1 MEVNSQPSTSIVCYS
16 KETFVRDVVYD
27 LDKEIHGE
35 WMTVSRKKRSPK
47 DQPKKDALS
56 PNNSFEGLKQALA
69 QSNQVLVMHPGVG
82 SSSGE
87 RKETKKQANQK
98 RRHQEQQSIASAQP
112 VMGGLQTNK
121 SKGIWQTTKGSISGS
136 LPGSHFNPHQVEKVP
151 VPSVTKVMECSSS
164 GQKPTQTEVGMDKM
178 NLDSGPPALLKK

>member
-56 PNNSFEGLKQALA
+56 PNNPFEGLKQSLA

-98 RRHQEQQSIASAQP
+98 RRHQEQQSIASA
-112 VMGGLQTNK
+112 
-121 SKGIWQTTKGSISGS
+121 
-136 LPGSHFNPHQVEKVP
+136 
-151 VPSVTKVMECSSS
+151 
-164 GQKPTQTEVGMDKM
+164 
-178 NLDSGPPALLKK
+178 